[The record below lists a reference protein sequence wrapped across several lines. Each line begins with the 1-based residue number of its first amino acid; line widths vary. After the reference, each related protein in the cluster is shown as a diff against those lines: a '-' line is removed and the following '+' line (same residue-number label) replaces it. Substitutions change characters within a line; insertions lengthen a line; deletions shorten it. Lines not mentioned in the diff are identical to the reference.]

1 MGNSFNISVK
11 PEIAALEAKID
22 IIDTEV
28 DAIRATDL
36 PAIDVLIDTIDTE
49 VDAIRATDLPAI
61 DVLIDTIDTE
71 VGVIDGIVDA
81 IKIKT
86 DATPQNVRG
95 HFTRYFAVEPSIT
108 FSDVCNITGH
118 GILNWIILKPT
129 VSTDT
134 LEMRITID
142 GIVSQP
148 IDITDAATFHI
159 VKFADQSLLTT
170 DFHFKFVE
178 ALSAEAEN
186 QHIEFDTSFRVE
198 HRISAGSDGQSQV
211 NVCVSLDAF

>member
-1 MGNSFNISVK
+1 MSNSFNISVK

-28 DAIRATDL
+28 GLIHTSDL
-36 PAIDVLIDTIDTE
+36 PDIAAQIVTVDTE
-49 VDAIRATDLPAI
+49 I
-61 DVLIDTIDTE
+61 
-71 VGVIDGIVDA
+71 GVIDGIVDA

-95 HFTRYFAVEPSIT
+95 HFTRYFAQEPSEN

-148 IDITDAATFHI
+148 IDITDAAVFHI

-170 DFHFKFVE
+170 DFHFKFVD

-198 HRISAGSDGQSQV
+198 HRISAGSAGHSQV
-211 NVCVSLDAF
+211 NVCLSLDAF